1 MSGNRHPEAAR
12 RYHDATAHSP
22 QSVRA
27 GSRGLDWDTKP
38 EPFKIYPDLPVTPL
52 PRDFPVPT
60 MDALAA
66 ISGEAGEPA
75 PLDLGR
81 LAALLFF
88 SAGVT
93 RRQTYPGGGV
103 MYFRAAPSTGALFQ
117 TEVYVVA
124 GDVAGL
130 AAGVYHF
137 SPGDFALRQ
146 LRAGDFRG
154 ALAVAAA
161 DEDLASRPAT
171 VALTA
176 IYWRNTWKYQARGYR
191 HLFWDSGTMLA
202 NLLAAATALALPART
217 LTGFVE
223 IEINGL
229 LAVDQ
234 EKEGTLL
241 LVPVGGPARPAPSP
255 PVIATITPPVIPL
268 SESEVDYP
276 LLRDAYANSALD
288 SEAEVMAWREAAWR
302 PARPSAG
309 ALVALPAPRPSA
321 GRPLADTILAR
332 GSTREFSGA
341 AIGADELS
349 TALWHATRG
358 WRADVPSGLV
368 DLYLTVHAVEGIE
381 PGAYYYRSAG
391 HGLERLK
398 SGEFREEAAYLCL
411 EQPLGGMSSAT
422 VFFLA
427 ELDALLETYGNRGY
441 RLANLEAGLVGG
453 RLYLAVYAQR
463 FGATGLTFYDRDVV
477 AFFSPHA
484 EGKEAIFV
492 TALGRSV
499 KIPARSPLLN
509 PSPPSEEKAG
519 PLLNPSPPLGEK
531 AGPLLNPSPPPGERA
546 G

>member
-1 MSGNRHPEAAR
+1 MSGNRDHDASR
-12 RYHDATAHSP
+12 RYHEATRHSRE
-22 QSVRA
+22 SVRA
-27 GSRGLDWDTKP
+27 SGHGLDWSNKP

-66 ISGEAGEPA
+66 TSGEAGEPA

-130 AAGVYHF
+130 APGVYHF

-154 ALAVAAA
+154 ALAVAAG
-161 DEDLASRPAT
+161 DEDLASRPAV

-202 NLLAAATALALPART
+202 NLLAATTALALPART
-217 LTGFVE
+217 VTGFVE
-223 IEINGL
+223 IEVNGL
-229 LAVDQ
+229 LAVDP
-234 EKEGTLL
+234 EKEGALL
-241 LVPVGGPARPAPSP
+241 LAPVGGPAKFAPSP
-255 PVIATITPPVIPL
+255 PVIATIAPPVIPL

-302 PARPSAG
+302 SAPPPAG
-309 ALVALPAPRPSA
+309 VLVPLPTPRPGA
-321 GRPLADTILAR
+321 ARPLADTILAR

-341 AIGADELS
+341 AIGVEELS

-381 PGAYYYRSAG
+381 PGAYSYRPAA
-391 HGLERLK
+391 HALELLK
-398 SGEFREEAAYLCL
+398 RGDFRQEAAYLCL
-411 EQPLGGMSSAT
+411 EQALGGMSSAT

-427 ELDALLETYGNRGY
+427 DLDALLETYGNRGY
-441 RLANLEAGLVGG
+441 RLANLEAGLIGG
-453 RLYLAVYAQR
+453 RLYLGALYLGAYAQR

-484 EGKEAIFV
+484 AGKEAIFV

-499 KIPARSPLLN
+499 KTRTASPALL
-509 PSPPSEEKAG
+509 
-519 PLLNPSPPLGEK
+519 
-531 AGPLLNPSPPPGERA
+531 RIT
-546 G
+546 

>member
-1 MSGNRHPEAAR
+1 
-12 RYHDATAHSP
+12 
-22 QSVRA
+22 VRA
-27 GSRGLDWDTKP
+27 SGHGLDWSNKP

-66 ISGEAGEPA
+66 ISGEVAAAA
-75 PLDLGR
+75 PLDLER

-124 GDVAGL
+124 GDVTGL

-146 LRAGDFRG
+146 LRADDFRG
-154 ALAVAAA
+154 ALAIAAA
-161 DEDLASRPAT
+161 DEDLASRPA
-171 VALTA
+171 VIALTA

-202 NLLAAATALALPART
+202 NLLAAATALALPARGV
-217 LTGFVE
+217 TGFVD
-223 IEINGL
+223 IEVNGL
-229 LAVDQ
+229 LAVDP
-234 EKEGTLL
+234 EKEGTLFL
-241 LVPVGGPARPAPSP
+241 APVGAPAMPAPSP
-255 PVIATITPPVIPL
+255 PVVATITPSAIPL
-268 SESEVDYP
+268 SDAEVDYP

-288 SEAEVMAWREAAWR
+288 SEAEVMAWREADG
-302 PARPSAG
+302 RPSSAAAG
-309 ALVALPAPRPSA
+309 TLVALPPPRPRA
-321 GRPLADTILAR
+321 GRTLADTILAR

-341 AIGADELS
+341 AIGAEELS

-381 PGAYYYRSAG
+381 PGAYSYHPAA
-391 HGLERLK
+391 HALELLK
-398 SGEFREEAAYLCL
+398 RGDFREQAAYLCL
-411 EQPLGGMSSAT
+411 EQALGGMSSAT

-427 ELDALLETYGNRGY
+427 DLDALLETYGNRGY
-441 RLANLEAGLVGG
+441 RLANLEAGLLGG
-453 RLYLAVYAQR
+453 RLYLAAYAER

-477 AFFSPHA
+477 SFFSPHA
-484 EGKEAIFV
+484 AGKEAIFV

-499 KIPARSPLLN
+499 KTRAASPAPL
-509 PSPPSEEKAG
+509 
-519 PLLNPSPPLGEK
+519 
-531 AGPLLNPSPPPGERA
+531 RIR
-546 G
+546 